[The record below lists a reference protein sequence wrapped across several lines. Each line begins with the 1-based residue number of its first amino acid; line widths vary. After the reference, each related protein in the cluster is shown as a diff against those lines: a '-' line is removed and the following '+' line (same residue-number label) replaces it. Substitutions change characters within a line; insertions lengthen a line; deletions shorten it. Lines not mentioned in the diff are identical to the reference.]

1 MYFHFPY
8 SPNQGCVFLGWH
20 ILRILRKS
28 FSLQTLQFS
37 WPEML
42 SLKIHFIG
50 TFLYEVICMIS
61 IKNDT
66 RWLYTLE
73 SSAWKIY
80 SNKITEWI
88 EELKTSSY
96 MVWKCHDQK
105 ITLNFVN
112 HLHFRVNGYLSFFE
126 GAGSSKIK
134 DKSNYNL
141 LLERRSHKHK
151 KTF

>member
-1 MYFHFPY
+1 
-8 SPNQGCVFLGWH
+8 
-20 ILRILRKS
+20 
-28 FSLQTLQFS
+28 
-37 WPEML
+37 
-42 SLKIHFIG
+42 
-50 TFLYEVICMIS
+50 
-61 IKNDT
+61 
-66 RWLYTLE
+66 
-73 SSAWKIY
+73 
-80 SNKITEWI
+80 
-88 EELKTSSY
+88 

-151 KTF
+151 KNILKKSVRKKQTFFS